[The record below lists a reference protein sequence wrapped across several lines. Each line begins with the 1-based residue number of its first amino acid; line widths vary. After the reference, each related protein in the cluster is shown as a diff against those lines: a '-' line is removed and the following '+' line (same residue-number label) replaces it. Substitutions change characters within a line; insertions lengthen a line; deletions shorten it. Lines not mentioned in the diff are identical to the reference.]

1 MPQWMKSSWVTELL
15 QTLSERLPT
24 VLGALLILVGGWV
37 VALLARKLVHA
48 ALSRTTIDDKIAK
61 LVGFDTGG
69 DAGDRIERA
78 IATAIYYVLV
88 TFVLV
93 AFFSYLKIE
102 AVTQPL
108 VAVLSELGSAVPN
121 IIKAVA
127 LGLGGYLLAKGVRR
141 VLLVVLDRVGFEQ
154 RFVSL
159 TSDRAP
165 APAIADEPETVGEGR
180 KKREDKADTKKKDG
194 RKKPAEAPMS
204 SLIAD
209 VAYWFILIVVAIPVL
224 EALKISVLAAT
235 MSAALGTITTYL
247 PKVGGAV
254 LLMVAGYIVSRI
266 VRTVVAGILERI
278 GIDRVLGR
286 LGLGAL
292 SKDQPLSRVL
302 GTIAMVFVLLQF
314 AISAVG
320 RLELDEI
327 SVPLRT
333 MLERI
338 YGYLPKL
345 LVGGVLIAVGV
356 VLGRIAGNVAS
367 RLLAAV
373 GFNSLVAHVGLYKAD
388 EGSRAQEE
396 ESKRLVEERI
406 HSLEEDAA
414 PSSGSQPDALLASHG
429 QKGIHTPADIGGVV
443 VGTLVVLL
451 FLRQVLATLE
461 LGGLASL
468 LDELL
473 SFVPHVLVSIIVL
486 GAGLWAGRWVHQR
499 LDELTRTSSDKRLRV
514 LGSVGHVAVVTFAA
528 MVALQQL
535 GVARQLIAIAF
546 GLVLGAVCLAAALA
560 FGLGGR
566 DVAAKILAKEYERR
580 DKPEAAEK

>member
-1 MPQWMKSSWVTELL
+1 MSQWMKSSWFQDVM
-15 QTLSERLPT
+15 QTLSQRLPT

-48 ALSRTTIDDKIAK
+48 ALSRTTLDDKIAR
-61 LVGFDTGG
+61 LVGFETGG

-78 IATAIYYVLV
+78 IARSVYYVVV

-93 AFFSYLKIE
+93 AFFSYLKID

-121 IIKAVA
+121 IIKAAA
-127 LGLGGYLLAKGVRR
+127 LGVGGFLLAKGVRR
-141 VLLVVLDRVGFEQ
+141 VLLVVLDRVGFER
-154 RFVSL
+154 RFVQL
-159 TSDRAP
+159 ASDGAAPPPAEEPETVAEGRKKKGDKPKADKRPAP
-165 APAIADEPETVGEGR
+165 APA
-180 KKREDKADTKKKDG
+180 
-194 RKKPAEAPMS
+194 PMS
-204 SLIAD
+204 TLIAD
-209 VAYWFILIVVAIPVL
+209 VAYWFILVVVAIPVL
-224 EALKISVLAAT
+224 EALKISVLAAP

-247 PKVGGAV
+247 PKVGGAAI
-254 LLMVAGYIVSRI
+254 LLVAGYVVSRI
-266 VRTVVAGILERI
+266 VRTVVAGILERV
-278 GIDRVLGR
+278 GVDRAAQR

-292 SKDQPLSRVL
+292 SKDQPVSRVL

-320 RLELDEI
+320 RLEIEEI

-338 YGYLPKL
+338 YAYLPKL
-345 LVGGVLIAVGV
+345 LVGGVLLAVGV
-356 VLGRIAGNVAS
+356 VLARIAGNVSA

-373 GFNSLVAHVGLYKAD
+373 GFNTLVAHVGVYKAD
-388 EGSRAQEE
+388 AEAKAQEE
-396 ESKRLVEERI
+396 ESKRLVEERMKRM
-406 HSLEEDAA
+406 EEDAGP
-414 PSSGSQPDALLASHG
+414 PSGATPDALLTTHG
-429 QKGIHTPADIGGVV
+429 AKGIHTPADIGGVV

-451 FLRQVLATLE
+451 FLRQVLDTLE
-461 LGGLASL
+461 LTGLQGL

-473 SFVPHVLVSIIVL
+473 GFVPHVLVSTIVL
-486 GAGLWAGRWVHQR
+486 GAGLWAGRWVHLR
-499 LDELTRTSSDKRLRV
+499 VDELTASSEDKRLRV
-514 LGSVGHVAVVTFAA
+514 LGTVGHVAVVAFAA

-535 GVARQLIAIAF
+535 GVGSQMIAIAF

-566 DVAAKILAKEYERR
+566 DVAAKILEKEYERR
-580 DKPEAAEK
+580 DKASPGK